1 MSRIIAILPTIES
14 WEFEMPFAELGAGD
28 VTDQPGWE
36 ALPDHRAGSYQA
48 STSGGALPRTEQS
61 DWPQKPHRTGK

>member
-1 MSRIIAILPTIES
+1 
-14 WEFEMPFAELGAGD
+14 MPFAELGAGD

-61 DWPQKPHRTGK
+61 DWPQKPHLTGKGTKLKTFPSSWRFE